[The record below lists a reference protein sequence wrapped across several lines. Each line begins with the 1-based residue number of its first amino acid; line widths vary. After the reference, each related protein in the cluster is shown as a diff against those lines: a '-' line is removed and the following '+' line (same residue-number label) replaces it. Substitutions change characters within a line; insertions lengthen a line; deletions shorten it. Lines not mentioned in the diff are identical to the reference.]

1 MRVAMVAY
9 SELGVMKEL
18 PWLAEMFGIFR
29 ICLVLKSLRSIR
41 AMRPLA
47 LSLMNNHRPS
57 YSPLVSERPG

>member
-9 SELGVMKEL
+9 SEFGVMNEL
-18 PWLAEMFGIFR
+18 PWLAEMLGIFR

-41 AMRPLA
+41 AMRPFA
-47 LSLMNNHRPS
+47 LSLMNSQRPS